1 MQLSDHL
8 LAVIEPNET
17 GEASLDIATDH
28 VARGGTATLLILLD
42 KQARD
47 DFRRFADAEDRH
59 VYNGEAVALDRLV
72 NTYTARVGP
81 ENTEAIVANSSHS
94 SRDLLHVAAESHATS
109 IVIPQQ
115 VAARRSLRKLVSDT
129 TLPVLIAPAA

>member
-1 MQLSDHL
+1 MQSNDHL
-8 LAVIEPNET
+8 LAVVEPNKS

-28 VARGGTATLLILLD
+28 VARGGTATLLILLN
-42 KQARD
+42 KQTRD
-47 DFRRFADAEDRH
+47 DFRQFADAENRH

-72 NTYTARVGP
+72 NTLTARVGR
-81 ENTEAIVANSSHS
+81 ENTEATVADSSQS
-94 SRDLLHVAAESHATS
+94 SRELLDVAAESHATS

-115 VAARRSLRKLVSDT
+115 VAARRGLRKLVSET

>member
-1 MQLSDHL
+1 MQSNDHL
-8 LAVIEPNET
+8 LAVVEPNKS

-42 KQARD
+42 KQTRD
-47 DFRRFADAEDRH
+47 DFRQFADAENRH

-72 NTYTARVGP
+72 NTLTARVGR
-81 ENTEAIVANSSHS
+81 EHTEATVAYSSQS
-94 SRDLLHVAAESHATS
+94 SRELLDVAAESHATS

-115 VAARRSLRKLVSDT
+115 VAARRGLRKLVSET